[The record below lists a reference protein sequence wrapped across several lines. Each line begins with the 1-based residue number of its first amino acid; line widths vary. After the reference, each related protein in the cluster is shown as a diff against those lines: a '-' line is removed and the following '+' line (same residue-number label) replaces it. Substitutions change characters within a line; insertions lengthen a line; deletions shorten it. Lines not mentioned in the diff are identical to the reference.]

1 MALTPEKKV
10 KNKCVTLIK
19 AYGVYYFFPSM
30 NGFGRSGVP
39 DIICCANGTFLGVEC
54 KAGTNK
60 PTELQLLEMKKIRDA
75 AGKTLVVNEENI
87 SELEE
92 ILKELTNAKSGN
104 EQGSANSP

>member
-39 DIICCANGTFLGVEC
+39 DIICCANGVFLGVEC
-54 KAGTNK
+54 KAGKNE

-75 AGKTLVVNEENI
+75 GGKTLVVNEENI

-92 ILKELTNAKSGN
+92 ILKELTNENRGN
-104 EQGSANSP
+104 EQGRADIT

>member
-39 DIICCANGTFLGVEC
+39 DIICCANGNFLGVEC

-60 PTELQLLEMKKIRDA
+60 PTDLQLLEMVKIRDA
-75 AGKTLVVNEENI
+75 GGKTLVVNEDNLN
-87 SELEE
+87 ELEE
-92 ILKELTNAKSGN
+92 LLKELTNATSRD

>member
-10 KNKCVTLIK
+10 KNKCVKLIQ

-54 KAGTNK
+54 KAGDNK
-60 PTELQLLEMKKIRDA
+60 PTGLQLLEMIKIREA
-75 AGKTLVVNEENI
+75 GGKTLVVNEENI

-92 ILKELTNAKSGN
+92 ILKELTNENRGN
-104 EQGSANSP
+104 EQGRADIT

>member
-39 DIICCANGTFLGVEC
+39 DIICCANGKFLGVEC
-54 KAGTNK
+54 KAGKNE
-60 PTELQLLEMKKIRDA
+60 PTDLQLLEMVKIRDA
-75 AGKTLVVNEENI
+75 GGRTLVVNEDNL

-92 ILKELTNAKSGN
+92 LLQELTNAKSGN
-104 EQGSANSP
+104 EQGSANPS